1 MMVKRPKIKPWML
14 KREIIILYYALKD
27 KRTTLLAKI
36 PALVSV
42 LYLLSP
48 IDLIPDIIP
57 FAGYLDDLVI
67 VPLLLNLSIRL
78 LPEDVREESI
88 VQASRNKRKF
98 QFIGVII
105 VVFLLALLTGIFFLF
120 RSLFFSHG

>member
-1 MMVKRPKIKPWML
+1 ML
-14 KREIIILYYALKD
+14 KKEIIILYYAMKD
-27 KRTTLLAKI
+27 KRTTLLSKI

-57 FAGYLDDLVI
+57 FAGYVDDLVV

-78 LPEDVREESI
+78 LPEEVREESI
-88 VQASRNKRKF
+88 VLASRNKRKF
-98 QFIGVII
+98 QLIGVVI
-105 VVFLLALLTGIFFLF
+105 VIVLLALLTGIFFLF
-120 RSLFFSHG
+120 RSLFFNYG

>member
-1 MMVKRPKIKPWML
+1 ML
-14 KREIIILYYALKD
+14 KKEIIILYYAMKD
-27 KRTTLLAKI
+27 KRTTLLSKI

-57 FAGYLDDLVI
+57 FAGYLDDLVV

-78 LPEDVREESI
+78 LPEEVRAESM
-88 VQASRNKRKF
+88 VLASRNKRKF
-98 QFIGVII
+98 QFIGVVI
-105 VVFLLALLTGIFFLF
+105 VIVLLALLTGIFFLF
-120 RSLFFSHG
+120 RNLFFSYG

>member
-14 KREIIILYYALKD
+14 KKEIIILYYAMKD
-27 KRTTLLAKI
+27 KRTTLLSKI

-48 IDLIPDIIP
+48 IDLIPDFIP
-57 FAGYLDDLVI
+57 FAGYVDDLVV

-78 LPEDVREESI
+78 LPEEVREESM
-88 VQASRNKRKF
+88 VLASRNKRKF
-98 QFIGVII
+98 QLIGVAII
-105 VVFLLALLTGIFFLF
+105 IILLALLTGIFFLF
-120 RSLFFSHG
+120 RNLFFN

>member
-1 MMVKRPKIKPWML
+1 ML
-14 KREIIILYYALKD
+14 KKEIIVLYYALKD
-27 KRTTLLAKI
+27 KRTTLLSKI

-48 IDLIPDIIP
+48 IDLIPDFIP

-78 LPEDVREESI
+78 LPVEVREECI
-88 VQASRNKRKF
+88 AKANANKRKF
-98 QFIGVII
+98 QLIGVAV
-105 VVFLLALLTGIFFLF
+105 VVFLLALLTGIFFLV
-120 RSLFFSHG
+120 RNLFINHG

>member
-1 MMVKRPKIKPWML
+1 MVKRPKIKPWML
-14 KREIIILYYALKD
+14 KKEIIILYYAMKD
-27 KRTTLLAKI
+27 KRTTLLSKI

-57 FAGYLDDLVI
+57 FAGYVDDLVV

-78 LPEDVREESI
+78 LPEEVREESI
-88 VQASRNKRKF
+88 LQASRNKRKF
-98 QFIGVII
+98 QLIGVAII
-105 VVFLLALLTGIFFLF
+105 IILLALLTGIFFLF
-120 RSLFFSHG
+120 RNLFFNHG